1 MLSIAVSA
9 LSISASCWSRAA
21 SVSST
26 ASCVGATGVVDVATT
41 VEVDVVTRTVV
52 EVASLVSSVVDDP
65 EHPARAI
72 AHRQAAT
79 GISRVGLMKIDDRP
93 AM

>member
-1 MLSIAVSA
+1 
-9 LSISASCWSRAA
+9 
-21 SVSST
+21 
-26 ASCVGATGVVDVATT
+26 
-41 VEVDVVTRTVV
+41 VV